1 MPHKSTNDSTH
12 SVKNIDFAS
21 NYNIEESSSYDII
34 ATTKQM
40 FKSADIMNND
50 KMKELCFTLPAV
62 IDTRK
67 DLKDMIKIIDPEQ
80 AVYDSSLISVI
91 TESNFYTEDVFN
103 TEKTWKAIAN
113 RHPFI
118 LVGPKHSLK
127 YLKSLGYKTFS
138 DFFDESYDDIENPTA
153 RLMAIVK
160 LCRDIDNWDFN
171 KKRDFFNET
180 VGTTEY
186 NFNLLKSVYNNK
198 KKLVLEHITHINPL
212 MT

>member
-1 MPHKSTNDSTH
+1 
-12 SVKNIDFAS
+12 
-21 NYNIEESSSYDII
+21 
-34 ATTKQM
+34 M
-40 FKSADIMNND
+40 FKSSNIIDSD
-50 KMKELCFTLPAV
+50 KMNELCSTLPAV
-62 IDTRK
+62 IDSRK
-67 DLKDMIKIIDPEQ
+67 DLKDMIKIIDTEQ

-113 RHPFI
+113 KHPFI

-153 RLMAIVK
+153 RLMTIVK
-160 LCRDIDNWDFN
+160 LCRDIEDWDFN
-171 KKRDFFNET
+171 KKRNFFNES
-180 VGTTEY
+180 VNITEY
-186 NFNLLKSVYNNK
+186 NFNLLKSVYHNK
-198 KKLVLEHITHINPL
+198 KKLVLDHINPL